1 MRTWPVRLLV
11 LLLVGCGIFTLGT
24 FIRIRLETRPR
35 LGPFQMNAMLLD
47 LLGDRV
53 SEYMAEGRADKLDAL
68 LNTLR
73 KRGVHMVVHDAGLRP
88 LADNGPVA
96 PVPFDAPPRPGAA
109 RGNGDR
115 NGTPPGA
122 ADSSASVPDGG
133 DRSGAPAGEMAVA
146 PSAPGD
152 SPSSPYGGPPPH
164 MSWPERIR
172 AALEGRVPPMPPP
185 LSGSPMPSGS
195 PPPPPPASA
204 ALDPET
210 EAAVQAE
217 AHEQA
222 EDARATG
229 ATLLDIPPPFTFR
242 PVILMADP
250 IDLPGGGHGVLT
262 LRKDMPAPPDMRLPP
277 FVLPLAMAMV
287 LAGGVLHLL
296 LRQTSRPIDEVGS
309 VLQRFA
315 RGDLQARVNDDVASH
330 GTELARLA
338 NDFNTMAERTE
349 ELLQTQRRLLHDVSH
364 EMRSPLSRVAL
375 ALEMASR
382 TVSPESQRFLERIRH
397 DAERLSALSAHLL
410 ATGHLDQQKEDA
422 PPVWFDLPA
431 LLVQLVEETDF
442 QARAERKRVELRVD
456 GACAPFHGMREM
468 LYGALDNVVQNA
480 LKFSPPDTRVTVSLS
495 CEAAGTCGAP
505 PHSPAP
511 EPEQTGRDGG
521 NDRRNGNN
529 GVTGANGG
537 PVRSACP
544 HPARYAV
551 IAVQDQGPGVPE
563 ADLPLLF
570 VPFFRAG
577 NAPRGTGTGLGLSI
591 AQRAVELHGGA
602 ISAENLPQGGLKV
615 TFRLPA

>member
-35 LGPFQMNAMLLD
+35 LGPFQMNAVLLD

-68 LNTLR
+68 LDTLR
-73 KRGVHMVVHDAGLRP
+73 KRGVHVVLHDAALRP

-96 PVPFDAPPRPGAA
+96 PVPFDAPPRPGTT
-109 RGNGDR
+109 GYNGDR
-115 NGTPPGA
+115 NGTPSGA

-133 DRSGAPAGEMAVA
+133 DPPG
-146 PSAPGD
+146 APGD

-185 LSGSPMPSGS
+185 RSGSSMPSGS
-195 PPPPPPASA
+195 APPPPPASA
-204 ALDPET
+204 VQDPET

-217 AHEQA
+217 AREQA

-229 ATLLDIPPPFTFR
+229 TTQLDFPPPFTFR
-242 PVILMADP
+242 SVILMADP

-262 LRKDMPAPPDMRLPP
+262 LRKDMPPPPDMRLPP

-315 RGDLQARVNDDVASH
+315 RGDLQARVNGDVASH

-422 PPVWFDLPA
+422 PPAWFDLPA

-480 LKFSPPDTRVTVSLS
+480 LKFSPPDTRVTVSLA

-505 PHSPAP
+505 PQAHAP
-511 EPEQTGRDGG
+511 EPEQTGRDGR

-529 GVTGANGG
+529 GVIGANGG

>member
-24 FIRIRLETRPR
+24 FVRFRLEERPKR
-35 LGPFQMNAMLLD
+35 GPFEMNAVLLD

-68 LNTLR
+68 LDTLR
-73 KRGVHMVVHDAGLRP
+73 KRGVHVVLHDAALRP
-88 LADNGPVA
+88 LADNGPVS
-96 PVPFDAPPRPGAA
+96 PVPFDAPPRPGATWA
-109 RGNGDR
+109 NGDS
-115 NGTPPGA
+115 NGTPSGV
-122 ADSSASVPDGG
+122 ADSPGSAPDGG
-133 DRSGAPAGEMAVA
+133 YRSGA
-146 PSAPGD
+146 SGD
-152 SPSSPYGGPPPH
+152 SPSSPHGGPPPQ

-172 AALEGRVPPMPPP
+172 AAMEGRVPPMPPP
-185 LSGSPMPSGS
+185 LSGASRPSGAA
-195 PPPPPPASA
+195 PPAPPA
-204 ALDPET
+204 AVQDPET
-210 EAAVQAE
+210 EAAIQAE
-217 AHEQA
+217 AREQA
-222 EDARATG
+222 EDARSTG
-229 ATLLDIPPPFTFR
+229 APQLNFPSPFTFR
-242 PVILMADP
+242 LVILMADP

-309 VLQRFA
+309 ALQRFA
-315 RGDLQARVNDDVASH
+315 RGDLQARVNGDVASH

-338 NDFNTMAERTE
+338 HDFNTMAERTE

-410 ATGHLDQQKEDA
+410 ATGHLDQQKEDT

-431 LLVQLVEETDF
+431 LLIQLVEETDF

-505 PHSPAP
+505 PHVRTP
-511 EPEQTGRDGG
+511 EPEQVGRGG
-521 NDRRNGNN
+521 WDDRWNGSN
-529 GVTGANGG
+529 GGGGANGG

-544 HPARYAV
+544 DPARYAV
-551 IAVQDQGPGVPE
+551 IAVQDQGSGVPE